1 MFSIYRI
8 SILVSGILW
17 LSGFLSMNQNCFK
30 IYSSLGKAFKKGL
43 ALEIVP
49 RLLFNLI
56 PKSMT
61 TKQIYNLLK
70 DVSEGYV
77 TPERALTQLCKD
89 DKQTKPKMGNI
100 EACFQEAAMDHMFNE
115 LNDFEQ
121 GI

>member
-1 MFSIYRI
+1 
-8 SILVSGILW
+8 
-17 LSGFLSMNQNCFK
+17 
-30 IYSSLGKAFKKGL
+30 
-43 ALEIVP
+43 
-49 RLLFNLI
+49 
-56 PKSMT
+56 MT

-100 EACFQEAAMDHMFNE
+100 EACFQEAALDHMFNE